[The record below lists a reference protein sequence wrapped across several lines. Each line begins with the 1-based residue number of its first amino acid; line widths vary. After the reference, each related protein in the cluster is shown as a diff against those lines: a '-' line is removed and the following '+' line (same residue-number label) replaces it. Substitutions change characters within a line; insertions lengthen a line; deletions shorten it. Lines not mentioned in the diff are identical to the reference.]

1 MGVYSQSPLAT
12 TGFCAFNCVVR
23 RVFWSARQIPNIISA
38 IRILLVAPIAVA
50 LANHQ
55 LATTIVLFGVAALS
69 DAADGF
75 LAKRYGWQSDLG
87 AILDPA
93 ADKLLLATVFITLA
107 YMKLVPLWLMA
118 AAVARDA
125 VIVLGALLY
134 RFWFGPLNVR
144 PSVVSKFNTLCQA
157 AFILAVVGREQ
168 FSFPPAWVGSVLG
181 ALVFVTVVI
190 SGIDYVLIY
199 GRRALGPAKPRADRR
214 AGDRR
219 P

>member
-1 MGVYSQSPLAT
+1 M
-12 TGFCAFNCVVR
+12 GFCASAFVIN
-23 RVFWSARQIPNIISA
+23 RVSWSPRQIPNIISS

-50 LANHQ
+50 LADHQ
-55 LATTIVLFGVAALS
+55 LVTTIVLFGVAALS

-87 AILDPA
+87 AVLDPA

-125 VIVLGALLY
+125 VIVVGALLY
-134 RFWFGPLNVR
+134 RLWFGPLNVR
-144 PSVVSKFNTLCQA
+144 PSKWSKFNTLCQA
-157 AFILAVVGREQ
+157 SFILAVVGREE
-168 FSFPPAWVGSVLG
+168 FSFPPAWVVVALG
-181 ALVFVTVVI
+181 ALVFVTVMV

-199 GRRALGPAKPRADRR
+199 GRRALSLAKQRGAARV
-214 AGDRR
+214 GDQR